1 MGSLTIINALGA
13 DTQITEANPY
23 NFSPQTIPNGAAA
36 YASSYAIDTKA
47 LHKILKKNDFHS

>member
-36 YASSYAIDTKA
+36 YASSYASDTKG
-47 LHKILKKNDFHS
+47 LHKI